1 MTASKVP
8 SGDKESLQSRLAE
21 LAEEIAELSRDLD
34 RETQRRVAEQMRQL
48 TKGTRRVT
56 RIPRAMPEEGEAIL
70 RQWLDREERPVAWLA
85 RQTNYTQQHL
95 HEVLNGT
102 RPITPP
108 VAESIER
115 VTGIPADVLLPL
127 EHARAAS

>member
-1 MTASKVP
+1 MQERETTRAT
-8 SGDKESLQSRLAE
+8 LQSRLAE
-21 LAEEIAELSRDLD
+21 LAEEIAALSREAD

-48 TKGTRRVT
+48 TKGTRPVNHRV
-56 RIPRAMPEEGEAIL
+56 PRALPAEGEAIL

-95 HEVLNGT
+95 HEVLAGS
-102 RPITPP
+102 RPITRP
-108 VAESIER
+108 VAEAIER